1 MAESS
6 KSMQSWTDAWTDV
19 QRKSWESWSSM
30 MQQALS
36 PSPSAITADPWR
48 LWLDGMQQWRNA
60 LMPKADSTVQDV
72 YGRLFE
78 QGMTYMR
85 LTQEVFKA
93 FQGMQSATTL
103 GQDWMKVLSDI
114 FDGARAACTSASPGG
129 NDMVQGCLA
138 LWGLPMDNWRRVMS
152 SMSAFPG
159 DMLRGIKE
167 QDVQHVGDSL
177 RANLEKFLSIPP
189 LGYTREWQEQG
200 QEAAQVWLRYQ
211 QAMSRYL
218 TLMGKIG
225 MRTMDLLQAR
235 IVDIAADEKQVESLR
250 EVYNMLVDCAED
262 AYAEVV
268 SDAEYAEVSAHLM
281 NASMALKRY
290 GQLMVE
296 EMASGMPTRHELDTA
311 HWRTHNLKR
320 ELRALQ
326 QQLKDAGLTIG
337 SEGGARLDG
346 LQALQDEVRSLRTE
360 LDALKAEGAAPE
372 AAAPARA
379 KTSGAGKKTEA
390 ARNALV
396 SGEVKTEAKAGVKAQ
411 TKGV

>member
-1 MAESS
+1 
-6 KSMQSWTDAWTDV
+6 
-19 QRKSWESWSSM
+19 
-30 MQQALS
+30 
-36 PSPSAITADPWR
+36 
-48 LWLDGMQQWRNA
+48 
-60 LMPKADSTVQDV
+60 
-72 YGRLFE
+72 
-78 QGMTYMR
+78 
-85 LTQEVFKA
+85 
-93 FQGMQSATTL
+93 
-103 GQDWMKVLSDI
+103 MKVLSDI

-167 QDVQHVGDSL
+167 QDVQHVGDAL

-281 NASMALKRY
+281 NASMALKRH

-296 EMASGMPTRHELDTA
+296 EMASAMPTRHELDTA

-320 ELRALQ
+320 ELKALE
-326 QQLKDAGLTIG
+326 QQLKHAGVKTHQ
-337 SEGGARLDG
+337 DG
-346 LQALQDEVRSLRTE
+346 LQALQDEVRALRTE
-360 LDALKAEGAAPE
+360 LDALKAQGAAPE
-372 AAAPARA
+372 AAGPARA
-379 KTSGAGKKTEA
+379 TKTSGKKTQA

-396 SGEVKTEAKAGVKAQ
+396 STEVNTETKAGVKAQ
-411 TKGV
+411 TKGD

>member
-60 LMPKADSTVQDV
+60 LTPKADGTVQDV
-72 YGRLFE
+72 YGKLFE
-78 QGMTYMR
+78 QGMNYMR

-93 FQGMQSATTL
+93 FQGMQSATKL

-114 FDGARAACTSASPGG
+114 LDRARTACANASPGG

-159 DMLRGIKE
+159 DMLQGIKE
-167 QDVQHVGDSL
+167 QDVQHVGDAL

-200 QEAAQVWLRYQ
+200 QEAAQIWLRYQ

-218 TLMGKIG
+218 TLIGKVG
-225 MRTMDLLQAR
+225 TRTMDLLQAR
-235 IVDIAADEKQVESLR
+235 VTAMAADEQQVESLR

-262 AYAEVV
+262 AYAEVA
-268 SDAEYAEVSAHLM
+268 SDAEYAEVSAHLL
-281 NASMALKRY
+281 NASMALKRH

-296 EMASGMPTRHELDTA
+296 EMVSAMNMPSRHELDTA
-311 HWRTHNLKR
+311 HSRTHHLKR
-320 ELRALQ
+320 ELKALQ
-326 QQLKDAGLTIG
+326 QQLKDAGPKT
-337 SEGGARLDG
+337 RQDG

-360 LDALKAEGAAPE
+360 LDALKTQGAAPE
-372 AAAPARA
+372 AAAPVRA
-379 KTSGAGKKTEA
+379 KTSGAGKKTQA

-396 SGEVKTEAKAGVKAQ
+396 SGEVKTETKAGVKAQ
-411 TKGV
+411 TKGE